1 MSDPRPRILIADDQ
15 EQNRYVIT
23 RILERAGF
31 ACQAAATGREALELA
46 RQLPDVMILDVKL
59 PDMSGYDVCRRIKT
73 DKRLSQIAVLQISA
87 SFVSSQD
94 TVLALETG
102 ADGYLKHPVDGVVLV
117 ATVRSLLRLREAEK
131 SARESA
137 VQWQSAFDA
146 LTEGLALVDAGG
158 SLRHM
163 NRAFAEICGL
173 DPATLPE
180 SSAAEILETLLGKS
194 QPLRYLPTGHYSAE
208 FEARGKTY
216 KLTID
221 PVVSD
226 GDCVARVLV
235 LADVTDRKLAEFAL
249 RTADQLAATGKL
261 AHAIAHE
268 INNPLEALTNL
279 IYLAQTTAARPDVQ
293 GFLESASQELE
304 RIARITRQSLAFH
317 RDTANAVAVNVG
329 SVVADVVA
337 IYEKFASPRSIDLHY
352 DCQPTLAIYGFPG
365 QLRQVFGNLMRN
377 AIEASPHGC
386 RVLVRV
392 RRVSRRGREGVRVTI
407 HDRGPGIPESVRRQ
421 IFDPFFTTKELKGS
435 GLGLWVSKALVDK
448 HAGTIRFRSTTR
460 SQASGT
466 TFEVFL
472 PVAGLLPGAAGHS
485 AAAPPSD
492 ASGLAS

>member
-1 MSDPRPRILIADDQ
+1 MSDPRPRILVADDQ

-31 ACQAAATGREALELA
+31 ACQAVSTGREALELA
-46 RQLPDVMILDVKL
+46 QQLPDVIILDVKL
-59 PDMSGYDVCRRIKT
+59 PDISGYDVCRQIKT
-73 DKRLSQIAVLQISA
+73 DKRLSQISILQISA

-94 TVLALETG
+94 TVMALETG
-102 ADGYLKHPVDGVVLV
+102 ADGYVKHPVDGVVLV

-146 LTEGLALVDAGG
+146 LTEGLALVDING
-158 SLRHM
+158 SLRRM

-173 DPATLPE
+173 NPTSLPK
-180 SSAAEILETLLGKS
+180 SSAAEILERLLGTS
-194 QPLRYLPTGHYSAE
+194 DPLRSPSADHYSAE
-208 FEARGKTY
+208 FEVRGKSY

-221 PVVSD
+221 PVISD
-226 GDCVARVLV
+226 GECVARVLV

-249 RTADQLAATGKL
+249 RTADKLAATGKL

-293 GFLESASQELE
+293 TFLESASQELE

-317 RDTANAVAVNVG
+317 RDTTNAVAVDIA
-329 SVVADVVA
+329 SVVGDVVA
-337 IYEKFASPRSIDLHY
+337 LYEKFASPRSIDLHY
-352 DCQPTLAIYGFPG
+352 EHQPTLAIYGFPG
-365 QLRQVFGNLMRN
+365 QLRQVFGNLIRN
-377 AIEASPHGC
+377 AIEASPSGC
-386 RVLVRV
+386 RVLIRV
-392 RRVSRRGREGVRVTI
+392 RRVSRQGRAGVRITI
-407 HDRGPGIPESVRRQ
+407 QDRGPGIPEGVRAH

-435 GLGLWVSKALVDK
+435 GLGLWVTKALIDK
-448 HAGTIRFRSTTR
+448 HAGTVRFRSSTR
-460 SQASGT
+460 PRTRGT

-472 PVAGLLPGAAGHS
+472 PVAGLLPGAVSHPAAGQPS
-485 AAAPPSD
+485 A